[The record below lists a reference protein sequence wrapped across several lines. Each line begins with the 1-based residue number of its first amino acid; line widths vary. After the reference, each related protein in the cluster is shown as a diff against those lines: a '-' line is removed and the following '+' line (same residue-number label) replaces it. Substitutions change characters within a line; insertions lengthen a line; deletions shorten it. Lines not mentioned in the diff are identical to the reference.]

1 MKELSVED
9 REFLAGILEERI
21 AINKYDCDS
30 VRANIS
36 DANVC
41 DKFINER
48 HQQTLK
54 LSAIIEK
61 LEICN
66 CSNKAII
73 GKSADGFDYCE
84 NCRSDFEQCSECG
97 QLFYL
102 DNIKYDDDEC
112 PYCAEHYE
120 NGTFYQSPD
129 ETKADW
135 GY

>member
-1 MKELSVED
+1 MKELSVEE
-9 REFLAGILEERI
+9 RTFLAGILEERI
-21 AINKYDCDS
+21 ATNKYDCDS

-36 DANVC
+36 DEIVK

-48 HQQTLK
+48 HQQTLM

-66 CSNKAII
+66 CGHPII

-84 NCRSDFEQCSECG
+84 NCRSDFEICTECG
-97 QLFYL
+97 KLFYS
-102 DNIKYDDDEC
+102 DNIKYDEEEV
-112 PYCAEHYE
+112 PYCKEHIGCGVYTPE
-120 NGTFYQSPD
+120 KG